1 MVSKIFSSTDHFLQF
16 FLLADTTECMEA
28 NFTYRPLVNC
38 LPAWFRFAQ
47 CLRRYRDSREAFPHL
62 VNAGKYSS
70 TFLMVI
76 FATLRAYH
84 APEYE
89 STWDNPYTTCWILS
103 GLFAS
108 TYAYIWDI
116 KMDWGLFDSN
126 SGDNKFL
133 REEVVYSS
141 TVCILRLK
149 IQTLRLRDGKLYC
162 SLVSIGLL
170 LLCHR
175 RRFVPA
181 FHLDDWI
188 YFNRIQGDNG

>member
-1 MVSKIFSSTDHFLQF
+1 
-16 FLLADTTECMEA
+16 MET

-70 TFLMVI
+70 TFLMVM

-84 APEYE
+84 ASEYQ

-103 GLFAS
+103 GIFSS
-108 TYAYIWDI
+108 TYAYLWDI

-126 SGDNKFL
+126 SGENKFL

-141 TVCILRLK
+141 TVCIF
-149 IQTLRLRDGKLYC
+149 RLRFSNFWLESDC
-162 SLVSIGLL
+162 V
-170 LLCHR
+170 
-175 RRFVPA
+175 
-181 FHLDDWI
+181 
-188 YFNRIQGDNG
+188 N